1 MHENEVNM
9 INYRPSIRSRGRRLM
24 AAAVAVALACTGLVA
39 CNNSSGNQGGTR
51 NGITTITLS
60 GPNQWTDSGS
70 SFGPAWDRLIA
81 AFEKQEP
88 KIKIKTNVL
97 PLKTFNSTLSTQLSA
112 GTAPALVFN
121 QASYQPFMVT
131 PLDSYL
137 KKPNPYVP
145 GNKHWID
152 LFNPKYFGY
161 HQANAVDA
169 QGHLNWIPFNLVGVA
184 VFYNKDAFSKVG
196 VQPPKNFADMIRT
209 CSKLKSAGYTP
220 FAGENSDISVSW
232 TFGVIFN
239 QLLAKYRSK
248 LNVYDA
254 AGKPGTSPQTTS
266 KDWAKALA
274 TGEITTKTP
283 EVAESLKLTKQFY
296 DSCVTKNW
304 SGIAGN
310 SGALVGIQQFS
321 TGKAAMT
328 WGTDFAS
335 SAIPD
340 VSFHYASVP
349 FPTVTQEST
358 PLSQNFPAQFGV
370 SPGGTSYMIPSTTKG
385 DQLAA
390 AIKFLQFVSAP
401 DHIKPWLDA
410 TGAVSAL
417 RNVKPSPAAA
427 GFTSGA
433 WGTPMTMGLSP
444 VANAPGT
451 TSVSLFDG
459 YLLGAKS
466 LTQEQSYLQDM
477 WNKGLAY
484 TVKTNKWTNESWAKG
499 IG

>member
-1 MHENEVNM
+1 M
-9 INYRPSIRSRGRRLM
+9 IKYNRSIWLRGRRGL
-24 AAAVAVALACTGLVA
+24 ATALALVLAGTGLAA
-39 CNNSSGNQGGTR
+39 CNNNSGSEGGTV

-70 SFGPAWDRLIA
+70 SFGPAWDNLIA

-97 PLKTFNSTLSTQLSA
+97 PLKTFNATLSTQLSA

-121 QASYQPFMVT
+121 QASYQQFMVT

-137 KKPNPYVP
+137 KKPDPYVP

-152 LFNPKYFGY
+152 LFNPKYYGY
-161 HQANAVDA
+161 NQAASVSA

-184 VFYNKDAFSKVG
+184 VFYNEGAFSKAG
-196 VQPPKNFADMIRT
+196 VQPPKDFADMIKECPALRA
-209 CSKLKSAGYTP
+209 AGYTP
-220 FAGENSDISVSW
+220 FAGEDSDISVGW

-239 QLLAKYRSK
+239 QLMAKYRSK
-248 LNVYDA
+248 LNVFTV
-254 AGKPGTSPQTTS
+254 AGKAGTAPQTTAE
-266 KDWAKALA
+266 DWAKALA

-283 EVAESLKLTKQFY
+283 EVAESLTLTKQFY
-296 DSCVTKNW
+296 DNCVTKNW

-310 SGALVGIQQFS
+310 SGALVGIQEFS
-321 TGKAAMT
+321 SGKAAMT

-335 SAIPD
+335 SAIPN
-340 VSFHYASVP
+340 VPFKYASIP
-349 FPTVTQEST
+349 FPTATKAST

-385 DQLAA
+385 AQLAA

-401 DHIKPWLDA
+401 NHIKPWLDA

-417 RNVKPSPAAA
+417 TDIKPSPAAA
-427 GFTSGA
+427 GFTTGS
-433 WGTPMTMGLSP
+433 WGEPMTMGSGP
-444 VANAPGT
+444 VGAPPGT
-451 TSVSLFDG
+451 TIVSLYDG
-459 YLLGAKS
+459 YLLGTKS
-466 LTQEQSYLQDM
+466 LSQEQSYLQGM
-477 WNKGLAY
+477 WDKGLAY
-484 TVKTNKWTNESWAKG
+484 TVTTNKWTNESWAKG
-499 IG
+499 IS